1 MNFSVFSKFCYKSE
15 LLYLQKSTNYF
26 SLFLLPV
33 NQDKFKELGGVWEVI
48 LIFIFNVWNLIIRKP
63 GKSMEKKIYL
73 PNNTAQ

>member
-1 MNFSVFSKFCYKSE
+1 
-15 LLYLQKSTNYF
+15 
-26 SLFLLPV
+26 V